1 MHTKDQILKKNS
13 WWSKDAIKKRIAER
27 EDLDTWE
34 CYEDNGIFE
43 IHFTVTETKIG
54 CSGGVGIIPPLT
66 YKYKEKIW
74 DIRGYFSKETGQKI
88 DQKDVNRTK
97 DHYKKNK
104 FDIKTAL
111 DQLNLLLDEDS
122 SQFNPDKSK
131 NKINE
136 IKSNYSKIMNSTNK
150 KFFESL
156 KTKQNRIEE
165 KMANQWKKLEEK
177 QKKLEQQSKQLD
189 TNEAARKNAET
200 EREKHEAARKNAET
214 ARETQ
219 EAARKDAEIAREKHE
234 AARKDAET
242 AREKEEAA
250 RKNAETDREKCE
262 ADRKDAETDRDKCEA
277 DRKDAEIAREKHE
290 AARKNA
296 EIARETQ
303 EAARKDAETA
313 REKEEAARKNAEIA
327 RKNAEIAREEEFN
340 ALKAANEKMLDS
352 IKESFTTIST
362 LKRLFLEQREA
373 IQKTEGHEQTLEVE
387 ISDIDRKIKKQDGI
401 RIAEQYKIKIQK
413 VINQNLQLYENEG
426 DLKYLNDALEVA
438 LRFATHEGKKYNF
451 TNDKFFLKQLKLK
464 EIKHNAKQEISKV
477 KKEYQEL
484 INKEYQELI
493 NKEYHAMSEAAQNIL
508 GNGKDLY
515 AQAWEMEIQY
525 DMGTEESH
533 KKEQEIKKLFL
544 AAKECFK
551 TAKQSFIQCKN
562 VGKEYKEAS
571 KYLKNVELKIAGN
584 HKYDE
589 AVRIEKIGDELRE
602 KARSTQ
608 NQEQEKESN
617 AKYKLCLDYYHEALS
632 LYQKAIN
639 NDGISIFQKRIANIK
654 NAIEE
659 VESDLLSDERIV
671 ETTESTYHIPVAAGS
686 SNNENHFAEKTD
698 IGILGNVDDSVDH
711 TYEVI

>member
-219 EAARKDAEIAREKHE
+219 EAARKDAEIAREKH
-234 AARKDAET
+234 
-242 AREKEEAA
+242 
-250 RKNAETDREKCE
+250 
-262 ADRKDAETDRDKCEA
+262 
-277 DRKDAEIAREKHE
+277 
-290 AARKNA
+290 
-296 EIARETQ
+296 